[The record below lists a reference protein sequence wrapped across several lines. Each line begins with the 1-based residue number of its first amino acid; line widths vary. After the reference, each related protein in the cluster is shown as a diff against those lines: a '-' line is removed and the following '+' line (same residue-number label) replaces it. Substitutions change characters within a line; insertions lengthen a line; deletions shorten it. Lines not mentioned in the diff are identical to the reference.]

1 MKDKSLKVIGSLLVI
16 VVAVVVVRCTSV
28 PITGRKQLLLM
39 PESSMMAMSFTQY
52 DDFLK
57 ETKVSTDKK
66 NTELVKSV
74 GARISKAVEQYM
86 ANQGLSS
93 HLDGYAWEFNLV
105 DDATPNAWCMPGGKV
120 VFYTG
125 ILPYCQDENGI
136 AVVMGHEIAH
146 AVARHGNERMS
157 QQMVTQFGA
166 ELGGVML
173 SEKSPQTQAV
183 FSTVYGLGS
192 QLLVAL
198 PYSRS
203 HETEADKLGLIFMA
217 MAGYNPEHAITF
229 WQRMASSSGAKSPQ
243 FLSTHPSD
251 ETRVRDLQN
260 FMHEALKYYN
270 K

>member
-166 ELGGVML
+166 ELGSAML
-173 SEKSPQTQAV
+173 SEKSAQTQAM

-229 WQRMASSSGAKSPQ
+229 WQRMAASSGAKSPQ